1 MFDIVRRAAHI
12 ATAAVALS
20 GLAAFA
26 PSAFVPGVAHAQDR
40 VLRVGAVVSRT
51 GGSAALGEGEAATLE
66 LLQRQYAAGGIGGGV
81 GLDITV
87 LDDGSSLDQTVAL
100 VKKLLD
106 EGRVDAIIC
115 CTRSVGSLAVVT
127 LAQSAGVPLISLAAA
142 APIAEPAESR
152 RWVFTTVPT
161 DRLILGGVVADM
173 QARGISDVVFLG
185 LADAFGESGLVELQ
199 LQLMG
204 TGVHLDKVVRYET
217 DADSYTAPALAATL
231 SRPQAVLVW
240 GIVDDSAHMV
250 RELRVRG
257 YGGDIYVS
265 HGVGNDRFIELA
277 GAAAE
282 GVRLAVGPL
291 LVVDDLSAA
300 APTRDVTLAFRT
312 AYTDAYPGTKPSTFA
327 GHAYDA
333 VQALVSAVGY
343 VQRAGRLDLDH
354 RVGTR
359 GALRDALEAMGPF
372 AGIGG
377 VFDFTGTDH
386 QGLDARAYVLAEIRE
401 GTWRLAR

>member
-1 MFDIVRRAAHI
+1 MFDIVRRAAYI

-20 GLAAFA
+20 GFAALTPA
-26 PSAFVPGVAHAQDR
+26 AFVPGIAHAQDQ

-66 LLQRQYAAGGIGGGV
+66 LLQRRYAAGLGGGV
-81 GLDITV
+81 ALDITV
-87 LDDGSSLDQTVAL
+87 LDDGSSLAQTVAHVQGL
-100 VKKLLD
+100 IAD
-106 EGRVDAIIC
+106 GRVDAIIC

-161 DRLILGGVVADM
+161 DRLILSGVVADM
-173 QARGISDVVFLG
+173 RARGITDVVFLG

-199 LQLMG
+199 LQLMN
-204 TGVHLDKVVRYET
+204 TNIRLDQAVRYEA
-217 DADSYTAPALAATL
+217 DAASYTAPALAALL

-240 GIVDDSAHMV
+240 GIVDDSARMV
-250 RELRVRG
+250 RELRARG

-265 HGVGNDRFIELA
+265 HGVGNDRFIQLA

-291 LVVDDLSAA
+291 LVVDDLAA
-300 APTRDVTLAFRT
+300 TAPTRAATTAFLADYT
-312 AYTDAYPGTKPSTFA
+312 AAYPGTRPSTFA

-333 VQALVSAVGY
+333 VEAIVSAVRY
-343 VQRAGRLDLDH
+343 VQERGRLDLSH
-354 RVGTR
+354 PVGTR
-359 GALRDALEAMGPF
+359 GALRDALEAMAPF

-386 QGLDARAYVLAEIRE
+386 QGLDARAYVLAEIRD

>member
-12 ATAAVALS
+12 ATAAFALS
-20 GLAAFA
+20 GLAALA
-26 PSAFVPGVAHAQDR
+26 PAAFLPGLAHAQEQ

-51 GGSAALGEGEAATLE
+51 GGSAALGEGEAAALE
-66 LLQRQYAAGGIGGGV
+66 LLQRQYAADGIGRGV
-81 GLDITV
+81 KLDITV
-87 LDDGSSLDQTVAL
+87 LDDGSSLDQTIAH
-100 VKKLLD
+100 VKSLLN

-115 CTRSVGSLAVVT
+115 CTRSVGALAVVA

-161 DRLILGGVVADM
+161 DRLILSGVVADM
-173 QARGISDVVFLG
+173 QARGINEVVFLG

-199 LQLMG
+199 LQLMS
-204 TGVHLDKVVRYET
+204 TNIHLDQVVRYEA
-217 DADSYTAPALAATL
+217 DAESYTAPALAALL

-240 GIVDDSAHMV
+240 GIVDDSARMV
-250 RELRVRG
+250 RELRDRG

-291 LVVDDLSAA
+291 LVLDDLAA
-300 APTRDVTLAFRT
+300 TAPTRDVTAAFLADYET
-312 AYTDAYPGTKPSTFA
+312 AYPGTSPSTFA

-333 VQALVSAVGY
+333 VQAIVSAARY
-343 VQRAGRLDLDH
+343 VQDTGRLDLSH

-386 QGLDARAYVLAEIRE
+386 QGLDARAYVLAEIRD